1 MPTNQIKAVLFDLG
15 ETLLDFGKINTLK
28 FFKEGAHLSYDFLK
42 SHNQRIGNFHIYCW
56 HSLLSLRFHN
66 FISGVSGNDFD
77 SLSLLKKIGTR
88 KGIKL
93 TDEHW
98 GEFVWLWYEPLTR
111 ICKTKPE
118 IAETLGRLKQQG
130 IKLGVLSNTFVHS
143 SSLERHLEQ
152 LGILDLFDV
161 RLYSYQ
167 FEYRKPD
174 PRIFIKAADAI
185 GERLPNIM
193 YVGDRINADINPT
206 LKLDMYAVLKN
217 AYTNSGKNLPKGARR
232 ITRIDEL
239 PVIIEK
245 INANSH

>member
-28 FFKEGAHLSYDFLK
+28 FFKEGARLSYDFLK
-42 SHNQRIGNFHIYCW
+42 NHDQPVGNFHIYCW
-56 HSLLSLRFHN
+56 RSLLSLRFHN
-66 FISGVSGNDFD
+66 FISDISGNDFD
-77 SLSLLKKIGTR
+77 SLSLLKKLGIS
-88 KGIKL
+88 KGVKL
-93 TDEHW
+93 TDEQW
-98 GEFVWLWYEPLTR
+98 VEFVWLWYEPLSR

-118 IAETLGRLKQQG
+118 TAETLSQLKRQG

-143 SSLERHLEQ
+143 SALERHLKQ
-152 LGILDLFDV
+152 LGILDLLDT

-174 PRIFIKAADAI
+174 PRIFIQAADTI

-193 YVGDRINADINPT
+193 YVGDRINMDINPT

-217 AYTNSGKNLPKGARR
+217 AYTNFGKNLPKGARR
-232 ITRIDEL
+232 ITRINEL
-239 PVIIEK
+239 PAIIEK